1 MFGCPTVRR
10 DLPAIPLNLRSLAN
24 SISYEVCTYV
34 FILHFVVLFILYGK
48 NITNKI
54 IDSINLL

>member
-10 DLPAIPLNLRSLAN
+10 DLPAIPLNQRSLAN

-34 FILHFVVLFILYGK
+34 FILNFVVLFTLYDMK
-48 NITNKI
+48 ITNKTKH
-54 IDSINLL
+54 